1 MLSGWIGLSWVV
13 LLVLLCSLMYLSSII
28 GALADPGWISYSCG
42 FGWDNWN
49 DFYHFHMKW
58 VLSAFNRLSRA
69 YSCDRD
75 ASRTS
80 GIVQSHL
87 RARLRTSLSWAHCH
101 FCHILLVTAS
111 RANRPESKSGNQVQM
126 QSKIRGRVSK
136 GHGWQCK
143 QSHIFFCNITQ
154 LLSTPLSYSQ
164 NIRLTSGWVQSS
176 QHNPR

>member
-28 GALADPGWISYSCG
+28 GALADPGWISYSVG
-42 FGWDNWN
+42 TTGMISITSTWN
-49 DFYHFHMKW
+49 EFSQPSTGYLECIHVTGMPVEQVALCKVTW
-58 VLSAFNRLSRA
+58 GPG
-69 YSCDRD
+69 
-75 ASRTS
+75 S
-80 GIVQSHL
+80 GP
-87 RARLRTSLSWAHCH
+87 AHCH